1 MRSPHEDKR
10 SSAVAAGRKAKL
22 RSKEIP
28 IGNLA
33 LPLLSLGAL
42 YTSMS
47 FSAPMLSLTL
57 TLPSILLAQM
67 SAHGGIIG
75 SILSFS

>member
-28 IGNLA
+28 IGILA
-33 LPLLSLGAL
+33 LASLSLAAL

-47 FSAPMLSLTL
+47 FSAPTL
-57 TLPSILLAQM
+57 
-67 SAHGGIIG
+67 
-75 SILSFS
+75 